1 MCSLWFSASPL
12 SIWLTAPRS
21 APPADDYKPWRTVG
35 SFVKWMFCIIPFVDY
50 TPEAGPCAA
59 VPGSYH
65 KTTILPSDGRVH
77 QVDAGQVPVRHRSP
91 RFSFL

>member
-1 MCSLWFSASPL
+1 
-12 SIWLTAPRS
+12 
-21 APPADDYKPWRTVG
+21 
-35 SFVKWMFCIIPFVDY
+35 MFCIIPFVDY

-77 QVDAGQVPVRHRSP
+77 QVDAGQVPVRVY
-91 RFSFL
+91 SFLFLLLASLSIRSRADDLPQNGLKTGLKTSQSK